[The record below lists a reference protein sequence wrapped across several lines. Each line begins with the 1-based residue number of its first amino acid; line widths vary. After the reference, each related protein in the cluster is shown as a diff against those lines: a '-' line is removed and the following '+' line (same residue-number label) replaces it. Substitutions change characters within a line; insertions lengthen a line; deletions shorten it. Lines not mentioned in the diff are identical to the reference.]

1 MAQKVRFHCH
11 KKRAIENDPTADPA
25 PLLPERAKVTITHQD
40 ELDGLKAIG
49 RIVANTMHA
58 MAGAME
64 PGMTTRELDTLANGL
79 LDREGAISAPRATYD
94 FPGTTCISV
103 NDEIA
108 HGIPSDRKLAIG
120 DLVNIDVSASL
131 NGYFADTGATF
142 GLGSVQPSL
151 ARLCRDGRRAMEIG
165 IAEVGHDKPI
175 AGIGNAIGAF
185 ASKRGYTLIRNL
197 ASHGVGKALHE
208 FPEEVATW
216 PTQRDRR
223 RMHDGLVLT
232 VEPFL
237 SRGGLWATS
246 GDRDNW
252 TLFSTPKAPV
262 VQYEHTVVATR
273 SRPIIITLP
282 G

>member
-1 MAQKVRFHCH
+1 M
-11 KKRAIENDPTADPA
+11 
-25 PLLPERAKVTITHQD
+25 TITHQD
-40 ELDGLKAIG
+40 ELEGLKKIG

-64 PGMTTRELDTLANGL
+64 PGMSTSELDAVGRAL
-79 LDREGAISAPRATYD
+79 LERDGAISAPQSTYG
-94 FPGTTCISV
+94 FPGSTCISV
-103 NDEIA
+103 NEEIA
-108 HGIPSDRKLAIG
+108 HGIPGDRKLAPG

-142 GLGSVQPSL
+142 GMGGIDPTLDL
-151 ARLCRDGRRAMEIG
+151 LCRDGKLAMQIG
-165 IAEVGHDKPI
+165 IAQVGHGKPL
-175 AGIGNAIGAF
+175 AGIGRAIGAF
-185 ASKRGYTLIRNL
+185 ALKRGYTLIQNL

-208 FPEEVATW
+208 DPQEVATW
-216 PTQRDRR
+216 PTRGDKRQMR
-223 RMHDGLVLT
+223 DGLVLT

-246 GDRDNW
+246 GDEDEW
-252 TLFSTPKAPV
+252 TLYSRPKAPV

-273 SRPIIITLP
+273 RGPVIVTLP